1 MRLVALIEAALSHD
15 SPRSLH
21 RSPRAPM
28 STSDGPVL
36 WDSKNRPPPS
46 VSPRGSLVETDTL
59 NTLVSGA
66 IWRAEQLEVHGIRP
80 TSQAWAEVSSL
91 EEELAKALRVSE
103 AEGRIARRGA
113 VRAALKAGDY
123 TRAHT
128 LAEGYLADETAPKS
142 LKIALREILEG
153 DAQAMASRFRYASK
167 HHSWRE
173 AQDLARRFREA
184 GAFGLAA

>member
-1 MRLVALIEAALSHD
+1 M
-15 SPRSLH
+15 
-21 RSPRAPM
+21 
-28 STSDGPVL
+28 
-36 WDSKNRPPPS
+36 
-46 VSPRGSLVETDTL
+46 ETDAL

-66 IWRAEQLEVHGIRP
+66 IWRAEQLETHGIRP
-80 TSQAWAEVSSL
+80 ASQAWAEVSSF
-91 EEELAKALRVSE
+91 EEELAKALPVAE
-103 AEGRIARRGA
+103 GEGRIARRGA

-123 TRAHT
+123 ARAHV
-128 LAEGYLADETAPKS
+128 LADGYLAEQAPRS
-142 LKIALREILEG
+142 LKTALRKILEE